1 MRHISVVT
9 VARSDYGILLPVIKA
24 LLSRNDVA
32 ADLIVTGMHL
42 DPRFGNT
49 VETIEA
55 DGVPI
60 AARIDTGRTG
70 DDDADIASAMARQI
84 EGMGRH
90 LAANRPDILVLMGD
104 RYEMMAAAVA
114 ALPFNIAIA
123 HIHGGEASYGA
134 IDDAMRHAITKL
146 SHLHFPA
153 TRAYADRIR
162 QMGEADDR
170 ITVAGAPGLDNIK
183 MMDLPA
189 PEDVAASFGF
199 PYSADNPPLV
209 LTFHPETRSQLAP
222 EAQIEELLHALSE
235 ISRPM
240 LFTLPNAD
248 QGGVAIAERL
258 RAFSAAR
265 DHVSLVDNLGTA
277 NYFALLKNSPA
288 MIGNSSSGIIEA
300 ASFALPVVDIGDRQR
315 GRDHGA
321 NIIHAALHRDSI
333 RSAIEKAL
341 DPAFRESL
349 NGMQN
354 PYGDG
359 AAAGRIAERLANV
372 ELSAGFLAKEF
383 ADRTFDGRE
392 TPL

>member
-1 MRHISVVT
+1 MRNINIVT
-9 VARSDYGILLPVIKA
+9 VARSDYGILLPVVKA
-24 LLSRNDVA
+24 LVSRDDVT

-49 VETIEA
+49 VEAIEA
-55 DGVPI
+55 DGMPI
-60 AARIDTGRTG
+60 AARIDTGRT
-70 DDDADIASAMARQI
+70 DDDAAGIASAMARQI
-84 EGMGRH
+84 EGMSRQ

-170 ITVAGAPGLDNIK
+170 ITVAGAPALDNIK
-183 MMDLPA
+183 AMDLPA
-189 PEDVAASFGF
+189 PEDVAARFGF
-199 PYSADNPPLV
+199 PYSADDPPLV
-209 LTFHPETRSQLAP
+209 LTFHPETRSELAP
-222 EAQIEELLHALSE
+222 ETQIEELLQALSKE
-235 ISRPM
+235 PRPM

-248 QGGVAIAERL
+248 QGGVAIADRL
-258 RAFSAAR
+258 RAFGAAR
-265 DHVSLVDNLGTA
+265 DNVSLVDNLGTA
-277 NYFALLKNSPA
+277 NYFGMLKTSPA

-321 NIIHAALHRDSI
+321 NVIHADLHRDAI
-333 RSAIEKAL
+333 QSAIEKAM

-359 AAAGRIAERLANV
+359 AAAGRIAERLAKV
-372 ELSAGFLAKEF
+372 ELSARFLAKEF
-383 ADRTFDGRE
+383 QDRTFDGRE
-392 TPL
+392 SSL

>member
-1 MRHISVVT
+1 MRRINIVT
-9 VARSDYGILLPVIKA
+9 VARSDYGILLPVVEA
-24 LLSRNDVA
+24 LLSRDDVV

-49 VETIEA
+49 VEAIES
-55 DGVPI
+55 DGMPI
-60 AARIDTGRTG
+60 AARIDTGRMG
-70 DDDADIASAMARQI
+70 DDDASIAAAMARQI
-84 EGMGRH
+84 EGMSRH
-90 LAANRPDILVLMGD
+90 LSVSRPDILVLMGD

-170 ITVAGAPGLDNIK
+170 ITIAGAPGLDNIK
-183 MMDLPA
+183 TMDLPA
-189 PEDVAASFGF
+189 PEDVAARFGF
-199 PYSADNPPLV
+199 PYCADDPPLV
-209 LTFHPETRSQLAP
+209 LTFHPETRSDLAP
-222 EAQIEELLHALSE
+222 ETQIEELLQALSE
-235 ISRPM
+235 ESRSM

-248 QGGVAIAERL
+248 QGGVAIAGQL

-265 DHVSLVDNLGTA
+265 ENVSLVDNLGTA
-277 NYFALLKNSPA
+277 NYFAMLKESPA

-315 GRDHGA
+315 GRDHGP
-321 NIIHAALHRDSI
+321 NVIHAALNRDAI
-333 RSAIEKAL
+333 RTAIETAL

-349 NGMQN
+349 AGMRN

-359 AAAGRIAERLANV
+359 NAAGRIAERLAAV
-372 ELSAGFLAKEF
+372 ELSTGFLAKEF
-383 ADRTFDGRE
+383 ADRSFDGRE
-392 TPL
+392 TSL